1 MCGKHV
7 PYKEDVK
14 DSDRK
19 KLFAIIDDLLQP
31 LLCALSFKGYIEL
44 VRVVVVNL
52 RKKGYGLLDGIVIIT
67 YLFLIQCFLDKK
79 TAYRVGR
86 NLLDK

>member
-1 MCGKHV
+1 MCGKEV
-7 PYKEDVK
+7 SYKEDVK

-31 LLCALSFKGYIEL
+31 LLCALSFKGYIEF

-52 RKKGYGLLDGIVIIT
+52 RKKVYDLSDGIVIIT

-79 TAYRVGR
+79 TAYRVGQ